1 MEKGAVGWGL
11 RVRKHSRNP
20 DVSSLREA
28 GTMAER
34 DRGRNAAVAKKMNY
48 FSHPDFEVTL

>member
-1 MEKGAVGWGL
+1 MGWEL
-11 RVRKHSRNP
+11 RVRKHSRKP
-20 DVSSLREA
+20 EVSSLRET

>member
-1 MEKGAVGWGL
+1 MG
-11 RVRKHSRNP
+11 KHSRKP
-20 DVSSLREA
+20 EISSLRED

-34 DRGRNAAVAKKMNY
+34 DRGRYAAVAKKMNY